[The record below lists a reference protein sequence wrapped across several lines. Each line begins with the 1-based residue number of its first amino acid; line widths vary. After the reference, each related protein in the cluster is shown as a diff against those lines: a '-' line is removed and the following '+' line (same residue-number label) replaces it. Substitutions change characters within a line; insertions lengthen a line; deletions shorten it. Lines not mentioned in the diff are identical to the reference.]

1 MSDDPVVPTLRPAV
15 LDVGAWPPPP
25 VLAGPENPRKERGG
39 GMRGPVLL
47 LFRPWVRGGPWVGPL
62 SENRGTT
69 GGSAAMSGTGLVVFE

>member
-47 LFRPWVRGGPWVGPL
+47 LFRP
-62 SENRGTT
+62 
-69 GGSAAMSGTGLVVFE
+69 